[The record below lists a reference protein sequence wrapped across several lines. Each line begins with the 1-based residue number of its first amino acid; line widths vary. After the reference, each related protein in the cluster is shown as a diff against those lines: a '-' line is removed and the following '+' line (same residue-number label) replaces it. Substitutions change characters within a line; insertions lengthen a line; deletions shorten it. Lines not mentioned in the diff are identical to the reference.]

1 MSSTSAIQ
9 VQVLSAGRHISITRS
24 SDRPSDEL
32 WLDVPTLADL
42 TGWHLKPEG
51 LCKGEVC
58 VPLAGAA
65 TDSVAGGDVCASRL
79 WKELQR
85 PVLHDSEFGTWMLG
99 EAAEERA
106 RQLDTL
112 QAPDFELPDIDGQL
126 HRLSDH
132 RGKKVLLVTWA
143 YW

>member
-9 VQVLSAGRHISITRS
+9 VLSAGRRIQIARS
-24 SDRPSDEL
+24 PDRPTDEL
-32 WLDVPTLADL
+32 WLDVPALADL

-58 VPLAGAA
+58 VQLAGAA
-65 TDSVAGGDVCASRL
+65 TDFVDGDEVCASGL

-85 PVLHDSEFGTWMLG
+85 PVLHDSERETWMLG
-99 EAAEERA
+99 EAAEDRA

-112 QAPDFELPDIDGQL
+112 EAPDFELPDIDGKL
-126 HRLSDH
+126 HRLLDH

-143 YW
+143 SW

>member
-1 MSSTSAIQ
+1 MSSTSAIR
-9 VQVLSAGRHISITRS
+9 VLSAGRHIQIARS
-24 SDRPSDEL
+24 PDRPTDEL
-32 WLDVPTLADL
+32 WLDVPALADL

-58 VPLAGAA
+58 VQLAGAA
-65 TDSVAGGDVCASRL
+65 TDFVDGDEVCASGL

-85 PVLHDSEFGTWMLG
+85 PVLHDSECETWMLG
-99 EAAEERA
+99 EAAEDRA

-112 QAPDFELPDIDGQL
+112 EAPDFELPDIDGKL

-143 YW
+143 SW

>member
-9 VQVLSAGRHISITRS
+9 VLSAGRRIQIARS
-24 SDRPSDEL
+24 PDRPTDEL
-32 WLDVPTLADL
+32 WLDVPALADL

-65 TDSVAGGDVCASRL
+65 TDFVDGDEVCASGL
-79 WKELQR
+79 WKEFQR
-85 PVLHDSEFGTWMLG
+85 PVLHDSERETWMLG
-99 EAAEERA
+99 EAAEDRA

-112 QAPDFELPDIDGQL
+112 EAPDFELPDIDGKLQ
-126 HRLSDH
+126 RLSDH

-143 YW
+143 SW